1 LSHLHR
7 KFPAKILLFGEHVLL
22 KGAQA
27 LAIPV
32 PAFYGE
38 WRVCD
43 MPSLQAEWKQLKSV
57 ADQLAPTL
65 PLDFQRLR
73 TDISLG
79 VYFGSNIPQG
89 YGLGSSGAL
98 CAAIYSRYVLGEVE
112 TDLLVLKGILG
123 KMESCFHGK
132 SSGIDPLTSYLD
144 QPLLIGSTGAIHLLP
159 ELGIPDGITVFLAD
173 TQQARQTGGLVSWF
187 LEQYEQPAFSSL
199 LEEKI
204 LPAYQ
209 TMLQTWLAG
218 DSQQFMLHL
227 QTVSQWQL
235 QHLHPM
241 LPVQPELL
249 QWWAEGVA
257 QGETVLKICGAG
269 GGGFVLGFTIDPEKA
284 LHFAQN
290 AKISLIFPFNS
301 VD

>member
-1 LSHLHR
+1 LSHSHR
-7 KFPAKILLFGEHVLL
+7 KFSAKILLFGEHVLL

-27 LAIPV
+27 LAVPV

-43 MPSLQAEWKQLKSV
+43 MPSPPAEWKQLKAV
-57 ADQLAPTL
+57 ANQLAPTL

-73 TDISLG
+73 ADISVG
-79 VYFGSNIPQG
+79 VYFWSNIPQG

-98 CAAIYSRYVLGEVE
+98 CAAIYSRYVQGAPE

-144 QPLLIGSTGAIHLLP
+144 QPLLIASTEAIHLLP
-159 ELGIPDGITVFLAD
+159 EWHIPDGVTVFLAD

-199 LEEKI
+199 FEEKI

-209 TMLQTWLAG
+209 AMLQAWLAG
-218 DSQQFMLHL
+218 DSQPFMLHL

-235 QHLHPM
+235 QHLQPM
-241 LPVQPELL
+241 LPAQPELL
-249 QWWAEGVA
+249 QWWAEGIA

-269 GGGFVLGFTIDPEKA
+269 GGGFVLGFTTAPEKA
-284 LHFAQN
+284 LQLAQN
-290 AKISLIFPFNS
+290 AKMSLIFPFNS
-301 VD
+301 AD